1 VRRERRRAKA
11 APFPRPRGPSP
22 QGCTWDEQKGGWWK
36 ADGTEWQRKR
46 VAEPGAPKGPTKWT
60 IAFEEECA
68 AREAREKAVRFDS
81 STVYCA
87 KHLYTLD
94 NEMCSTCAN
103 RGWRD
108 VRCARH
114 LEPHANCNLRVPGAS
129 STRTGLSRART
140 TSMAPSV
147 VSTVSRGENRT
158 YGVDGALPSWRNPTR
173 HPTSPCGTMAAGD
186 C

>member
-1 VRRERRRAKA
+1 MGLRPEVRRERRRAKA

-46 VAEPGAPKGPTKWT
+46 VPEPGAPKGPTKWT

-103 RGWRD
+103 GVTSGISPAD
-108 VRCARH
+108 
-114 LEPHANCNLRVPGAS
+114 EPHANRNLRVPGAS

-158 YGVDGALPSWRNPTR
+158 ASMQSTGAWPSSSAGPRTSQTR
-173 HPTSPCGTMAAGD
+173 CT
-186 C
+186 

>member
-1 VRRERRRAKA
+1 MGLRPEVRRERRRAKA
-11 APFPRPRGPSP
+11 APYPRPRGPSP

-46 VAEPGAPKGPTKWT
+46 IPEPEAPKGPTKWT

-94 NEMCSTCAN
+94 NEMCSTCAK

-108 VRCARH
+108 VRCARSRPQTSPTLIVTRACQVRLPQGRVFH
-114 LEPHANCNLRVPGAS
+114 AHALRQWRHPSSQPCLEERIVQRVC
-129 STRTGLSRART
+129 RARG
-140 TSMAPSV
+140 PGHLQV
-147 VSTVSRGENRT
+147 QGHGQV
-158 YGVDGALPSWRNPTR
+158 
-173 HPTSPCGTMAAGD
+173 
-186 C
+186 

>member
-1 VRRERRRAKA
+1 MRRERRRAKA
-11 APFPRPRGPSP
+11 APYPRPRGPSP

-46 VAEPGAPKGPTKWT
+46 IPEPGALKGPTKWT

-94 NEMCSTCAN
+94 NEMCSTCAK

-108 VRCARH
+108 VRAPVRQTGNALGTGEQWLLPPLH
-114 LEPHANCNLRVPGAS
+114 SSSGAW
-129 STRTGLSRART
+129 LK
-140 TSMAPSV
+140 
-147 VSTVSRGENRT
+147 
-158 YGVDGALPSWRNPTR
+158 
-173 HPTSPCGTMAAGD
+173 PCPW
-186 C
+186 

>member
-1 VRRERRRAKA
+1 MIIRRLSIQSHDNLGA
-11 APFPRPRGPSP
+11 AVFKLMINSACCIQTQLIVFMPHAG
-22 QGCTWDEQKGGWWK
+22 TWDEQKGGWWK

-46 VAEPGAPKGPTKWT
+46 IPEPGPPKGPTKWT

-94 NEMCSTCAN
+94 NEMCSTCAK

-114 LEPHANCNLRVPGAS
+114 PARRRAPRS
-129 STRTGLSRART
+129 S
-140 TSMAPSV
+140 
-147 VSTVSRGENRT
+147 
-158 YGVDGALPSWRNPTR
+158 
-173 HPTSPCGTMAAGD
+173 
-186 C
+186 